1 MTMITNLMTKLTT
14 IRARLTLWY
23 TFFLAL
29 TVAGFSVY
37 LHLELQDS
45 LSIQIDEGLRVAAS
59 HLLVDVDDSV
69 NPPALRPMSEQ
80 AEEHLL
86 QSSFALR
93 LVEADGTV
101 AADVGRFPP
110 LAFFPPADTASETDF
125 QTVVINTIPWR
136 IYTQQIETQ
145 TSRFNVWLQM
155 GQSLNIIQE
164 LENNLLRLILFG
176 LPVIVLVAS
185 LGGIF
190 LANRAL
196 NPVDSITRT
205 VQAITATDMTRR
217 IPFTGPADELGR
229 LTTTLN
235 SMLDR
240 IESAFEAERRFTAD
254 ASHELRTPLTAIKG
268 QVGVTL
274 TRQRS
279 PHEYENALKQ
289 IQYETDRLIRLAND
303 LLFLARLDV
312 ATLRG
317 QPERINLSDL
327 LEALVEQV
335 KVLAADKTL
344 TLNALI
350 PPDVVIQ
357 GTADHLIRL
366 FLNLMVNAIKYTPA
380 GGQIT
385 VTLTSSAAEVQISI
399 RDTGIGI
406 ADAHLP
412 HLFER
417 FYRVESE
424 RTYNG
429 SGAGLGLAIA
439 HQITRA
445 HDGAITVQSETGKG
459 TEFTVHLP
467 SVSAS

>member
-1 MTMITNLMTKLTT
+1 MIAKLTT

-23 TFFLAL
+23 SFFLAL

-59 HLLVDVDDSV
+59 HLLVDVDDTV
-69 NPPALRPMSEQ
+69 DPPALRPMSDQ
-80 AEEHLL
+80 AAEHLL

-110 LAFFPPADTASETDF
+110 LAFIPPAASDSPTDF
-125 QTVVINTIPWR
+125 QTHFETVIINNIPWR

-145 TSRFNVWLQM
+145 ASRFDVWLQM
-155 GQSLNIIQE
+155 GQSLDIIQE

-176 LPVIVLVAS
+176 LPVTLIVAA

-196 NPVDSITRT
+196 YPVDSITRT
-205 VQAITATDMTRR
+205 VQSITATDMTRR
-217 IPFTGPADELGR
+217 IISTGPADELGR

-274 TRQRS
+274 TRGRT
-279 PHEYENALKQ
+279 PEEYEKALAQ
-289 IQYETDRLIRLAND
+289 IGRETDRLIRLAND

-312 ATLRG
+312 AAPG
-317 QPERINLSDL
+317 WPPERVNLSDL
-327 LEALVEQV
+327 LAATVDQIGI
-335 KVLAADKTL
+335 LAAEKNIHL
-344 TLNALI
+344 TAHI
-350 PPDVVIQ
+350 PPDVYITA
-357 GTADHLIRL
+357 TADHLIRL
-366 FLNLMVNAIKYTPA
+366 FLNVMDNAVKYTPI
-380 GGQIT
+380 GGQVVVTLQPSAGEVCIT
-385 VTLTSSAAEVQISI
+385 VTDS
-399 RDTGIGI
+399 GIGI
-406 ADAHLP
+406 AAEHLP

-417 FYRVESE
+417 FYRVE
-424 RTYNG
+424 RDRAYNG
-429 SGAGLGLAIA
+429 GAGLGLAIA
-439 HQITRA
+439 YQIARV
-445 HDGAITVQSETGKG
+445 HDGSIVVNSTPASG
-459 TEFTVHLP
+459 TSFTVLLP
-467 SVSAS
+467 YNPASEE